1 MRLRRFMGVALLV
14 GGSTLAVGNGTASA
28 GLTGC
33 GGYTSGSTWNTSCNT
48 ANVGNPYPE
57 NEQRARVTCS
67 GSGGGTTLYGPWKG
81 VNVLSTVSCG
91 LTMSNKTWDRR

>member
-1 MRLRRFMGVALLV
+1 MRFRRFVVVALVAAGSTVAMGSGVAD
-14 GGSTLAVGNGTASA
+14 A

-33 GGYTSGSTWNTSCNT
+33 GGYTSGTTWNTSCNT

-57 NEQRARVTCS
+57 NQQRAKVTCS
-67 GSGGGTTLYGPWKG
+67 GSGGGTTLYGPWRG

-91 LTMSNKTWDRR
+91 LTMSNKTWQLQ